1 MVVRPCDN
9 SVMRY
14 TGTLVDGDFRGD
26 SLELTP
32 SSRQEANY
40 EVKSAGGKF
49 AKFRLIQGW
58 VKNHD
63 GSSLLHSQSTVEFAF
78 EPEDATTS
86 DDGKPHTRAF
96 GGIFEHVKLI
106 EGWVEFINGARFEG
120 YCHGKSCPT
129 IFKTFKHDKYRWNRG
144 QCTYTGGGGS
154 LTEGFTGK
162 VCCITHIFARTRSMP
177 AGASRHTSA
186 SDHGVTSP

>member
-63 GSSLLHSQSTVEFAF
+63 GSSLLHSQGTVEFAF

-86 DDGKPHTRAF
+86 DDGKPHARALVAF
-96 GGIFEHVKLI
+96 
-106 EGWVEFINGARFEG
+106 
-120 YCHGKSCPT
+120 
-129 IFKTFKHDKYRWNRG
+129 
-144 QCTYTGGGGS
+144 
-154 LTEGFTGK
+154 
-162 VCCITHIFARTRSMP
+162 
-177 AGASRHTSA
+177 
-186 SDHGVTSP
+186 